1 MPKIQSV
8 QAVIPPKNIFEI
20 QNESKQVEQ
29 SFGTYLREAIAQVD
43 HMQKVSDVKTGQL
56 VAGQNVDLHNVMIE
70 AQKANVALSAT
81 LEIRNKVVEAYQE
94 ISRMPL

>member
-8 QAVIPPKNIFEI
+8 QSVIPPKNIFEI

-29 SFGTYLREAIAQVD
+29 SFGTYLKEAIAQVD
-43 HMQKVSDVKTGQL
+43 QMQKVSDFKTGQL
-56 VAGQNVDLHNVMIE
+56 ITGQNVDLHNVMIE
-70 AQKANVALSAT
+70 AQKANIALSAT

>member
-8 QAVIPPKNIFEI
+8 QSVIPPKNIFEI

-29 SFGTYLREAIAQVD
+29 SFGTYLKEAIAQVD
-43 HMQKVSDVKTGQL
+43 QMQKVSDIKTGQL
-56 VAGQNVDLHNVMIE
+56 VTGQNVDLHNVMIE
-70 AQKANVALSAT
+70 AQKASVALSAT